1 MKKLTIICTLLMLLI
16 IFPCL
21 VFADLKVQ
29 VVKESELEFHLSSQN
44 PVNSPDASNNSIKN
58 PGNSPANQKNASSI
72 PENSPGKT
80 ENTIN
85 GNRRLL
91 FEKDGTYYFIGYFVV
106 GEKRFINF
114 FSPFGKR
121 MFYTPS
127 GSSALFGSE
136 NGEFCGTLST
146 ANNKTTLLLTEKG
159 QSILKNEGV
168 PPFRPTDTN
177 VQKSLT
183 GEYTNTGIEYRIKAN
198 YDGSTIVLG
207 DGSIWDVDPADK
219 MTSEMWKYSALI
231 TVTNTNGGKYQYLLS
246 NGEDNRKVRANYIG
260 KR

>member
-1 MKKLTIICTLLMLLI
+1 MLI
-16 IFPCL
+16 ASSGL

-29 VVKESELEFHLSSQN
+29 AVKESELAFNLSSKN

-58 PGNSPANQKNASSI
+58 PDNSPSNQKNSSSNH
-72 PENSPGKT
+72 ENSPSKT
-80 ENTIN
+80 ENTMN

-91 FEKDGTYYFIGYFVV
+91 FEKDGTYYFIGYFVA
-106 GEKRFINF
+106 GEKRYINF

-168 PPFRPTDTN
+168 SPFRPTDTN

-183 GEYTNTGIEYRIKAN
+183 GDYNNTGIEYRIQAN
-198 YDGSTIVLG
+198 YSGSMVVLEDGSM
-207 DGSIWDVDPADK
+207 WDVDPADK
-219 MTSEMWKYSALI
+219 MTSELWKYSALI
-231 TVTNTNGGKYQYLLS
+231 SVTNANGGKYQYILS
-246 NGEDNRKVRANYIG
+246 NSEDNKKVRANYIG

>member
-1 MKKLTIICTLLMLLI
+1 VL
-16 IFPCL
+16 
-21 VFADLKVQ
+21 ADLKVQ
-29 VVKESELEFHLSSQN
+29 VVKESEMQSQLSSKN
-44 PVNSPDASNNSIKN
+44 PVNSPDASNNSIKS
-58 PGNSPANQKNASSI
+58 PDNSPANPKNTSST
-72 PENSPGKT
+72 PENSPSRT
-80 ENTIN
+80 ENGMN

-91 FEKDGTYYFIGYFVV
+91 YEKDGTYYFIGYFVA
-106 GEKRFINF
+106 GEKRYINF

-127 GSSALFGSE
+127 GSSALFGSD

-183 GEYTNTGIEYRIKAN
+183 GDYNNTGIEYRIQAN
-198 YDGSTIVLG
+198 YDGSPIVLE

-219 MTSEMWKYSALI
+219 MTSEKWKYSALI
-231 TVTNTNGGKYQYLLS
+231 TVTNTNGGKYQYMLS
-246 NGEDNRKVRANYIG
+246 NSEDDKMVRANYIG